1 MLCYVPYFDTSCISD
16 ESWVTPDT
24 NWSSMIFT
32 VRSQKASVRGFMIF
46 YVFICGAV
54 FAVMKTYSEI
64 SGVQNFCILHHV
76 QCFAWDCSAISWGSS
91 PMLLKNVGENHD
103 WEVLRTHLTVNPVLP
118 TTAPCLKEQSPV
130 KFSTTWTDNF
140 LAHYILIVIASK
152 YMHYFPPH
160 FY

>member
-76 QCFAWDCSAISWGSS
+76 QCFAWDCSAISWGAV
-91 PMLLKNVGENHD
+91 PCCWKMLVRTMTERCSGPTWQLIQCCLLLHRVSKNSR
-103 WEVLRTHLTVNPVLP
+103 LL
-118 TTAPCLKEQSPV
+118 
-130 KFSTTWTDNF
+130 NF
-140 LAHYILIVIASK
+140 LQLELTIFWHTTS
-152 YMHYFPPH
+152 
-160 FY
+160 